1 MVDACLGA
9 TQDGNHH
16 TLQEHELRS
25 SAALLS
31 FALHTSPANK
41 DRASDSF
48 RHPRNT
54 DHEKLSFLENSC
66 ESLKEGGEKSPTL
79 SETGGEPLNPPKG
92 KTESCVQVNICCKT
106 LVTPQG
112 K

>member
-1 MVDACLGA
+1 MVDMCLGA
-9 TQDGNHH
+9 AQDRNHR
-16 TLQEHELRS
+16 TLQEYELQS
-25 SAALLS
+25 SAAPRS

-41 DRASDSF
+41 HRASDSF

-54 DHEKLSFLENSC
+54 DHEKLSFLENNC
-66 ESLKEGGEKSPTL
+66 ESIKEGGEKSPTL
-79 SETGGEPLNPPKG
+79 SETAGETPNPPKG
-92 KTESCVQVNICCKT
+92 KTKCCVQVNICCKT